1 MYVPKIAVAWAQYK
15 RALIALAIIFLV
27 VLVGWLLGMEG
38 RLVAAIA
45 FLIGLLASAYAG
57 LAGLVGLVP
66 WVGPLIVKALSIPF
80 LWLMNGVGYFTAI
93 FLAQRGHAKSVVD
106 SRILTYVLLVGMVM
120 GYILGK
126 LI

>member
-1 MYVPKIAVAWAQYK
+1 MYVPKIAVVWAQYR
-15 RALIALAIIFLV
+15 RALMALAVILLV
-27 VLVGWLLGMEG
+27 VLAGWALGMEG

-45 FLIGLLASAYAG
+45 FLVGLLASAYTG
-57 LAGLVGLVP
+57 LAGLIALVP
-66 WVGPLIVKALSIPF
+66 WIGPLIVKALSIPF

-93 FLAQRGHAKSVVD
+93 FLAQRGHGKSVVD
-106 SRILTYVLLVGMVM
+106 SRILTYVLLVGMVL